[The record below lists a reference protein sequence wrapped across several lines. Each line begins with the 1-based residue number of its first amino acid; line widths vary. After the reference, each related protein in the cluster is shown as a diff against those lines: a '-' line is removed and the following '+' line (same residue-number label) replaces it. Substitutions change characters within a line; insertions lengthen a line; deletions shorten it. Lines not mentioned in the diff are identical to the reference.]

1 MGCLKDIKT
10 VGTQSK
16 ENSKNSENSD
26 PAQAM
31 QSGMAR
37 MQAVNEQLAHMTA
50 ALSAPPGDAVEASA
64 QVMFIGSTTGMLNN
78 DPIVPIDL
86 VIFLPGG
93 PPRPISTSVVVPLT
107 QLHRLATGATVPVK
121 FSASNPDALAIDWS
135 TPA

>member
-1 MGCLKDIKT
+1 MGFLKDTKT

-16 ENSKNSENSD
+16 EISKNSD

-37 MQAVNEQLAHMTA
+37 MQAVNEQLAHMNA

-64 QVMFIGSTTGMLNN
+64 QVLFIGTTTGMLNN
-78 DPIVPIDL
+78 NPIVPIDL
-86 VIFLPGG
+86 MIFQPGG

-121 FSASNPDALAIDWS
+121 LSASNPDALAIDWS

>member
-1 MGCLKDIKT
+1 MGFLKDVKT
-10 VGTQSK
+10 VSTQPQEMSK
-16 ENSKNSENSD
+16 NSD
-26 PAQAM
+26 PAGAM

-37 MQAVNEQLAHMTA
+37 MQAVNEHLAHMNA

-64 QVMFIGSTTGMLNN
+64 QILSIGTTTGMLNN
-78 DPIVPIDL
+78 DPIVPIEL
-86 VIFLPGG
+86 MIFQPGG

-121 FSASNPDALAIDWS
+121 LSASNPDALAIDWS